1 MTEDAV
7 PERNE
12 SLRGGNPFK
21 LGLFGANC
29 SGGLAFTRLPER
41 WDATWDNNLRLAILA
56 EASGLECLVP
66 VARWKGFGGATN
78 VNSIALETITWACG
92 LLAHTDRMT
101 VFGTVHVPM
110 IHPIVAAKQIATADH
125 VGRGRFGL
133 NIVCG
138 WNQDEFEMFGIAPD
152 EHDDRYRRG
161 EEWWTILKT
170 IWSGADA
177 RDFDGIFY
185 RLRGLEGSPAPFG
198 GRTPVMMNAGASPAG
213 RTFAIR
219 NSDMHFDY
227 CRTPQDSAARV
238 RETKRLAQELG
249 RSIQVWIPASIMCR
263 RTQAEADDYA
273 RHCVEH
279 ADWEAL
285 DRQSALY
292 AGNFGSRSR
301 SEEENRRNR
310 ERDPARA
317 ALGYGGSYSIRGD
330 ADRVA
335 GELAALHEAGF
346 DGVAMAFVNYLDEL
360 PYFVQEVIPRL
371 GHRGL
376 RGARA
381 GRPAARAS

>member
-1 MTEDAV
+1 MKEDAM

-12 SLRGGNPFK
+12 SVRGSNAFK

-41 WDATWDNNLRLAILA
+41 WDASWDNNLRLALLA

-78 VNSIALETITWACG
+78 VNSTALETITWACG

-110 IHPIVAAKQIATADH
+110 IHPIIAAKQIATADL

-138 WNQDEFEMFGIAPD
+138 WNHDEFEMFGIAPD

-161 EEWWTILKT
+161 EEWWTVLKT
-170 IWSGADA
+170 IWSGGAA
-177 RDFDGIFY
+177 RDFNGTFY

-198 GRTPVMMNAGASPAG
+198 GRPPVMMNAGASPAG
-213 RTFAIR
+213 RTFAIH
-219 NSDMHFDY
+219 NSDLHFDY

-238 RETKRLAQELG
+238 HETKRLAQDLG
-249 RSIQVWIPASIMCR
+249 RSIQVWIPASIVCR

-273 RHCVEH
+273 RRCVEH

-292 AGNFGSRSR
+292 AGNFGSRGR
-301 SEEENRRNR
+301 SEEENRQNR
-310 ERDPARA
+310 ERDAARA
-317 ALGYGGSYSIRGD
+317 VLGYGGSYSIRGD

-335 GELAALHEAGF
+335 CELSALHEAGF

-360 PYFVQEVIPRL
+360 PYFVQAVIPRL
-371 GHRGL
+371 ERLGL
-376 RGARA
+376 RNVR
-381 GRPAARAS
+381 